1 MLAALGVVIPEL
13 LDRFGD
19 VQFSEPVWWRV
30 GYAKLQVG
38 LTYFTKSI
46 RVHLN
51 LFNWQASS
59 SIVKT
64 FHKIRIS
71 WFMSLKMCDGPN
83 VGLILMQD
91 HCHGSLQ
98 NVDFWVACFRV
109 THLTILVF
117 QAYTLL
123 ELKEFL

>member
-38 LTYFTKSI
+38 RTYFTKSI

-51 LFNWQASS
+51 LIN
-59 SIVKT
+59 
-64 FHKIRIS
+64 
-71 WFMSLKMCDGPN
+71 
-83 VGLILMQD
+83 
-91 HCHGSLQ
+91 
-98 NVDFWVACFRV
+98 
-109 THLTILVF
+109 
-117 QAYTLL
+117 
-123 ELKEFL
+123 